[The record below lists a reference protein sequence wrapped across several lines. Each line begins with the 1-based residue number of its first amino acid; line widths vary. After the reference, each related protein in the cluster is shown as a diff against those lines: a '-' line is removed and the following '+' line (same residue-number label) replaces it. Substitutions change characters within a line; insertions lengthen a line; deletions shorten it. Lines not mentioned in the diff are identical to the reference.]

1 LLLLLTANIFPAV
14 ELMFSSTKD
23 DRLLMLLPLGNFV
36 IILPSTACKAC
47 FPTTTA
53 EGYAINNIVDMKS
66 SKNKDVLR

>member
-1 LLLLLTANIFPAV
+1 
-14 ELMFSSTKD
+14 MFSSTKD

-66 SKNKDVLR
+66 HVNNDV